1 MGSKAFALMLFG
13 WRAFDLRANVD
24 KVHWVQKRLTEHSI
38 KGMKHKPAEG
48 LVFISCTTFTTSNVY
63 YGSTCASEV
72 VGLSDK
78 GYNCLGEA
86 DVVPSVSQRI
96 FGTQRLDSVENNFLL
111 GGCVWVT
118 IASEHWATLRY
129 ERMSG
134 LLGIIVYCSTALLDS
149 FCPVYIVTVNMEAT

>member
-1 MGSKAFALMLFG
+1 MVLVFAQVMIQCKGSVQPHMGSKAFALMLFG

-38 KGMKHKPAEG
+38 KGMKHKPSEG

-86 DVVPSVSQRI
+86 DVVPSVS
-96 FGTQRLDSVENNFLL
+96 
-111 GGCVWVT
+111 
-118 IASEHWATLRY
+118 
-129 ERMSG
+129 
-134 LLGIIVYCSTALLDS
+134 
-149 FCPVYIVTVNMEAT
+149 